1 MAELLFIF
9 ASAIKQTTME
19 EEKNMAAEQQTAE
32 ETAAQAQQ
40 ESVKE
45 EQKAAS
51 KADKKKKKED
61 PLQKK
66 VEELTDNLAKEKE
79 SYIRLMAEFE
89 TFRRRSAEE
98 RLSLINTAS
107 ADTIKE
113 LLPVLDACE
122 SATKM
127 LAESSDEAAKEGT
140 KLIFDKLMT
149 ALRKRGLKAMET
161 NGEKF
166 DADRHEAIAQIPAPT
181 PELKGIIL
189 DTTRTG
195 YELGGKIIRY
205 PQVVVGA

>member
-1 MAELLFIF
+1 
-9 ASAIKQTTME
+9 ME
-19 EEKNMAAEQQTAE
+19 EEKNMTAEQQAGQ
-32 ETAAQAQQ
+32 ETEAQAQQ
-40 ESVKE
+40 ETAQTETKE

-51 KADKKKKKED
+51 KSEKKKKKED

-66 VEELTDNLAKEKE
+66 VEELTDNLAKEKD
-79 SYIRLMAEFE
+79 SYMRLMAEFE
-89 TFRRRSAEE
+89 TFRRRTAEE

-127 LAESSDEAAKEGT
+127 LAGSSDEAAKEGT
-140 KLIFDKLMT
+140 KLIFDKLLD
-149 ALRKRGLKAMET
+149 ALRKRGLKVMET

-181 PELKGIIL
+181 PELKGVII

>member
-1 MAELLFIF
+1 
-9 ASAIKQTTME
+9 ME
-19 EEKNMAAEQQTAE
+19 ENEK
-32 ETAAQAQQ
+32 
-40 ESVKE
+40 VKE
-45 EQKAAS
+45 PKQK
-51 KADKKKKKED
+51 KVRKDVE
-61 PLQKK
+61 LQKK
-66 VEELTDNLAKEKE
+66 IEELTAQVAKEQDD
-79 SYIRLMAEFE
+79 YVRLMAEFE

-98 RLSLINTAS
+98 RLSLISTAS

-122 SATKM
+122 QANKM
-127 LAESSDEAAKEGT
+127 LANSEDEAAKEGT
-140 KLIFDKLMT
+140 RLISDKLLE

-181 PELKGIIL
+181 EELKGMIL

-195 YELGGKIIRY
+195 YELNGKIIRF